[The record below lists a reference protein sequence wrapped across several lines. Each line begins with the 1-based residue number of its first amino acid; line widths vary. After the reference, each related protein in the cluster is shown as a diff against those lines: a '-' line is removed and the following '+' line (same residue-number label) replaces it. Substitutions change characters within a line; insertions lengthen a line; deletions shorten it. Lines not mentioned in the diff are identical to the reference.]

1 MEVTQAFLFD
11 HANIQETNFGQPPDY
26 HLMQGEKATI
36 PLKIY
41 NDAVAV
47 SAYDLA
53 DDAFGLIANRVS
65 DLGKRAALHPKD
77 LAVDILENGDTST
90 DYVIYDGQQFFSNT
104 HTKPNSVNIDNLMAG
119 TLDTTN
125 YQAVRTAM
133 RRFASDLGTDDVYGI
148 APTHTIVPPD
158 LEVTINQIVHNSLLP
173 VATWNTENAVLKGSS
188 IPIVEPRLTDVNDW
202 YVATTELGVMP
213 FIEIRHNTFGNFDL
227 ISETSDSDPSFR
239 DHHQRRW
246 WIQPK
251 EGCFRVVSYTY
262 KGKGRNRQKIET
274 VADIKK
280 SDKTLP
286 GDPDSKEKQK
296 TLLECYKAKANDK
309 NSKVIKV
316 IE

>member
-1 MEVTQAFLFD
+1 MADTLKQLNELDIQVQTEFQINFEEISNNQETNWFPQLATTIQSGNKMEVTQAFLFD

-26 HLMQGEKATI
+26 HLMQGTKATI

-53 DDAFGLIANRVS
+53 DDAFGLIANRVA

-90 DYVIYDGQQFFSNT
+90 DYIIYDGQQFFSNT
-104 HTKPNSVNIDNLMAG
+104 HAKPNSVNIDNLLAG
-119 TLDTTN
+119 VLSTTT
-125 YQAVRTAM
+125 YQAARTAM
-133 RRFASDLGTDDVYGI
+133 RRFASDLGSDDVYGI

-158 LEVTINQIVHNSLLP
+158 LEVTINQIVSNGLLP
-173 VATWNTENAVLKGSS
+173 VATWNTENAVLQGSS
-188 IPIVEPRLTDVNDW
+188 TPIVEPRLTDTNDW
-202 YVATTELGVMP
+202 FVATTQLGVNP

-246 WIQPK
+246 WIRAVMTVFPT
-251 EGCFRVVSYTY
+251 RP
-262 KGKGRNRQKIET
+262 ET
-274 VADIKK
+274 M
-280 SDKTLP
+280 
-286 GDPDSKEKQK
+286 
-296 TLLECYKAKANDK
+296 
-309 NSKVIKV
+309 IKV
-316 IE
+316 VNA

>member
-1 MEVTQAFLFD
+1 MADTLKQLNELDIQVQTEFQINFEEISSNKETNWFPQLATTIQSGNKMEVTQAFLFD

-26 HLMQGEKATI
+26 HLMQGEKAVI

-133 RRFASDLGTDDVYGI
+133 RRFASDLGPDDVYGI

-158 LEVTINQIVHNSLLP
+158 LEVTINQIIHNSLLP
-173 VATWNTENAVLKGSS
+173 VTNFNTENAVLKGSS

-202 YVATTELGVMP
+202 YVATTELGVSP
-213 FIEIRHNTFGNFDL
+213 FIEIRHNTFGSFDL

-246 WIQPK
+246 WIRAVMTVFPT
-251 EGCFRVVSYTY
+251 RP
-262 KGKGRNRQKIET
+262 ET
-274 VADIKK
+274 M
-280 SDKTLP
+280 
-286 GDPDSKEKQK
+286 
-296 TLLECYKAKANDK
+296 
-309 NSKVIKV
+309 IKV
-316 IE
+316 VNA